1 MPSQIVSFEEQ
12 KFLNPSTV
20 DRKFKNLFNKPG
32 PYYNC
37 YPILGQWKSYAEV
50 KVDYTKSII
59 DFFKKN
65 PDKPISLYV
74 HIPYCAKLC
83 YYCCCK
89 LHISNNR
96 ETINSF
102 VKVLIKEINMFNTIL
117 KENDISPNIKDIHFG
132 GGTPSHLTVFEIE
145 EIIEN
150 LKRFVSLDNL
160 SEFSMEIDPRVV
172 EPKNFKIYS
181 KLGIDR
187 ISFGVQDFD
196 PVVQKKINR
205 EQPFELIE
213 SLMKDNLNKYFKG
226 VNFDLLYGLPGQTK
240 ETFSKTIEL
249 TKQLSPERITLI
261 KYAHIPNVVKHMKMI
276 KDEDL
281 PDVNDLPVIF
291 MDSTMKLIKAGYDWV
306 GIDHFAKKTDQLS
319 LAKKKGEVY
328 RNFGGE
334 TPGYTKDMISLGP
347 TSTSGFGN
355 YYFQSAEL
363 KEYTNIVNSGKF
375 PIARGYVLNKDDL
388 IRRECNFSLQCNQIL
403 NTKNISS
410 KYKINFND
418 YFKKELLEFKER
430 EKEGMLKVNS
440 NSIEVTTYGR
450 YFIRQIC
457 QIFDTFFDY
466 SKKYE
471 IHGT

>member
-20 DRKFKNLFNKPG
+20 DQKFKNLFNKPG

-83 YYCCCK
+83 YYCCCR

-102 VKVLIKEINMFNTIL
+102 VKVLVKEINMFNAIL
-117 KENDISPNIKDIHFG
+117 KTNQIFPNIKDIHFG

-150 LKRFVSLDNL
+150 LKKFVSLENL

-172 EPKNFKIYS
+172 EPKNFETYS

-205 EQPFELIE
+205 EPIRTLR
-213 SLMKDNLNKYFKG
+213 
-226 VNFDLLYGLPGQTK
+226 
-240 ETFSKTIEL
+240 
-249 TKQLSPERITLI
+249 KQ
-261 KYAHIPNVVKHMKMI
+261 
-276 KDEDL
+276 
-281 PDVNDLPVIF
+281 
-291 MDSTMKLIKAGYDWV
+291 
-306 GIDHFAKKTDQLS
+306 
-319 LAKKKGEVY
+319 
-328 RNFGGE
+328 
-334 TPGYTKDMISLGP
+334 
-347 TSTSGFGN
+347 
-355 YYFQSAEL
+355 
-363 KEYTNIVNSGKF
+363 
-375 PIARGYVLNKDDL
+375 
-388 IRRECNFSLQCNQIL
+388 
-403 NTKNISS
+403 
-410 KYKINFND
+410 
-418 YFKKELLEFKER
+418 
-430 EKEGMLKVNS
+430 
-440 NSIEVTTYGR
+440 
-450 YFIRQIC
+450 
-457 QIFDTFFDY
+457 
-466 SKKYE
+466 
-471 IHGT
+471 

>member
-1 MPSQIVSFEEQ
+1 MQISNFEGQ
-12 KFLNPSTV
+12 KFLNSSLA
-20 DRKFKNLFNKPG
+20 DQDFKNLFNKPG

-37 YPILGQWKSYAEV
+37 YPILGQWKNYKEI
-50 KVDYTKSII
+50 KTDYKESII

-83 YYCCCK
+83 YYCCCR
-89 LHISNNR
+89 LHVSNNR
-96 ETINSF
+96 ETINNF
-102 VKVLIKEINMFNTIL
+102 VKVLVKEINMFNSLL
-117 KENDISPNIKDIHFG
+117 KENNISPNIKDIHFG
-132 GGTPSHLTVFEIE
+132 GGTPSHLTVYEIE
-145 EIIEN
+145 EIIQN
-150 LKRFVSLDNL
+150 LKKFISLKDL

-172 EPKNFKIYS
+172 EPKNFETYS

-205 EQPFELIE
+205 EQSFDLIE
-213 SLMKDNLNKYFKG
+213 SLMKNNLEKYFKG

-240 ETFSKTIEL
+240 ETFQKTIEL

-261 KYAHIPNVVKHMKMI
+261 KYAHIPNKVKHMKMI
-276 KDEDL
+276 KEEDL

-291 MDSTMKLIKAGYDWV
+291 MDSTKQLIEGGYDWV

-334 TPGYTKDMISLGP
+334 TPGFTKDIISLGP

-355 YYFQSAEL
+355 YYFQNTYDL
-363 KEYTNIVNSGKF
+363 KEYREIVNSGNF
-375 PIARGYVLNKDDL
+375 PISRGYILNKDDL
-388 IRRECNFSLQCNQIL
+388 IRRECNFSLQCNQTLDIDE
-403 NTKNISS
+403 ISS
-410 KYKINFND
+410 KYEINFND
-418 YFKKELLEFKER
+418 YFKKELIEFKQK
-430 EKEGMLKVNS
+430 EKEGMVNF
-440 NSIEVTTYGR
+440 NENQIKVTTYGR
-450 YFIRQIC
+450 YFVRQIC

-466 SKKYE
+466 DNKYE
-471 IHGT
+471 IHGN

>member
-1 MPSQIVSFEEQ
+1 MQISNFEGQ
-12 KFLNPSTV
+12 KFLNSSLA
-20 DRKFKNLFNKPG
+20 DQDFKNLFNKPG

-37 YPILGQWKSYAEV
+37 YPILGQWKSYKEIKA
-50 KVDYTKSII
+50 DYKESII

-83 YYCCCK
+83 YYCCCR
-89 LHISNNR
+89 LHVSNNR
-96 ETINSF
+96 ETINNF
-102 VKVLIKEINMFNTIL
+102 VKVLVKEIDMFNSLL
-117 KENDISPNIKDIHFG
+117 KENNISPNIKDIHFG
-132 GGTPSHLTVFEIE
+132 GGTPSHLTVYEIE
-145 EIIEN
+145 EIIQN
-150 LKRFVSLDNL
+150 LKKFISLKDL

-172 EPKNFKIYS
+172 EPKNFETYS

-205 EQPFELIE
+205 EQSFDLIE
-213 SLMKDNLNKYFKG
+213 SLMKNNLEKYFKG

-240 ETFSKTIEL
+240 ETFQKTIEL

-261 KYAHIPNVVKHMKMI
+261 KYAHIPNKVKHMKMI
-276 KDEDL
+276 KEEDL

-291 MDSTMKLIKAGYDWV
+291 MDSTKQLIEGGYDWV

-334 TPGYTKDMISLGP
+334 TPGFTKDIISLGP

-355 YYFQSAEL
+355 YYFQNTYDL
-363 KEYTNIVNSGKF
+363 KEYREIVNSGNF
-375 PIARGYVLNKDDL
+375 PISRGYVLNKDDL
-388 IRRECNFSLQCNQIL
+388 IRRECNFSLQCNQTLDIDE
-403 NTKNISS
+403 ISL
-410 KYKINFND
+410 KYEINFND
-418 YFKKELLEFKER
+418 YFKKELIEFKQK
-430 EKEGMLKVNS
+430 EKEGMVNF
-440 NSIEVTTYGR
+440 NENQIKVTTYGR
-450 YFIRQIC
+450 YFVRQIC

-466 SKKYE
+466 DNKYE
-471 IHGT
+471 IHGN

>member
-1 MPSQIVSFEEQ
+1 MQISAFRGQ
-12 KFLNPSTV
+12 QFLDSSIA
-20 DRKFKNLFNKPG
+20 DQDFKNLFNQPG

-37 YPILGQWKSYAEV
+37 YPILGQWKNYSEI
-50 KVDYTKSII
+50 KVDYAKSLI

-83 YYCCCK
+83 YYCCCR
-89 LHISNNR
+89 LHVSNNR
-96 ETINSF
+96 ETINNF
-102 VKVLIKEINMFNTIL
+102 VKVLVKEINMFNNLL
-117 KENDISPNIKDIHFG
+117 KDNDIKPNIKDIHFG
-132 GGTPSHLTVFEIE
+132 GGTPSHLTVYEIE
-145 EIIEN
+145 EIIQN
-150 LKRFVSLDNL
+150 IKKFVSLDNL

-172 EPKNFKIYS
+172 EPKNFEIYS

-205 EQPFELIE
+205 EQSFELIE
-213 SLMKDNLNKYFKG
+213 SLMNDNLNKYFKG

-240 ETFSKTIEL
+240 ETFRKTIEL

-261 KYAHIPNVVKHMKMI
+261 KYAHIPNKVKHMKMI
-276 KDEDL
+276 KEEDL

-291 MDSTMKLIKAGYDWV
+291 LDSTKELIEGGYDWV

-319 LAKKKGEVY
+319 LARKNGDVY

-334 TPGYTKDMISLGP
+334 TPGFTKDMISLGP

-355 YYFQSAEL
+355 YYFQNTYDL
-363 KEYTNIVNSGKF
+363 KEYREIVNSGNF
-375 PIARGYVLNKDDL
+375 PISRGYVLNKDDL
-388 IRRECNFSLQCNQIL
+388 IRRECNFSLQCNQTLDID
-403 NTKNISS
+403 KISL
-410 KYKINFND
+410 KYEINFND
-418 YFKKELLEFKER
+418 YFKKELIEFKKKEQ
-430 EKEGMLKVNS
+430 EGMIYLNKS
-440 NSIEVTTYGR
+440 HIKVTTYGR
-450 YFIRQIC
+450 YFVRQIC

-466 SKKYE
+466 NNKYE
-471 IHGT
+471 IHGN